1 MSVEKAGIGNSSFI
15 GAYAIATDLFTILS
29 SRATISEEKLIRDT
43 LETKV
48 VRSTVDGSSLVGIYT
63 VANSNGILL
72 PEIAD
77 RSEISNLKAQLE
89 EVNISV
95 IRTDLNALRNNILA
109 NDKVAFINPEYSRKE
124 AKEIEDT
131 LGVEAVRM
139 DICGYSTVGASN
151 VLTNKGMVVSG
162 ELKEDEEKV
171 IKQFSSSVSQSTANM
186 GASSIGLCT
195 IANSNGM
202 VVGYETTGFE
212 LVRLSEGLDL

>member
-29 SRATISEEKLIRDT
+29 SRTTISEEKLIRDT

-48 VRSTVDGSSLVGIYT
+48 VRSTVDGSSLIGIYA

-77 RSEISNLKAQLE
+77 RSEISGLKAQLE
-89 EVNISV
+89 DVNISV

-109 NDKVAFINPEYSRKE
+109 NDKVAFVNPEYGRKE
-124 AKEIEDT
+124 TKEIEDA
-131 LGVEAVRM
+131 LGVEVVRM
-139 DICGYSTVGASN
+139 GICGYSTVGASN

-162 ELKEDEEKV
+162 ELNGDEEKV
-171 IKQFSSSVSQSTANM
+171 IKQFSSNISQSTANM